1 VTETAGVPIER
12 PAFLDEAAVAAVLAA
27 LPGAR
32 AVGGCVRDA
41 LAGHA
46 SADVDVAAPFAPEEI
61 SARLRAAG
69 LKVFETGL
77 AHGTVTAVKHRQ
89 PVEVTALRRDV
100 LTDGRHAVVEWTT
113 DWREDAAR
121 RDFTINAMSL
131 TPEGELFD
139 YFGGREDLVAGKVRF
154 VGDAGTRLAEDY
166 LRALRFFRF
175 QARYGRGAPDAAA
188 VAAIRH
194 AVPGLAR
201 LSAERV
207 WMELKRILAV
217 PDPLATLALMV
228 ETGVL
233 GAVLPEARPPG
244 LVPLLVAIGA
254 PADPVLRLAGLLA
267 GGGAATRRV
276 SRRLRFS
283 GSESALL
290 DALLGGEEG
299 AAPNRFRVA
308 PALAGP
314 DLRRVLAQADQHWR
328 GIDAQ
333 ALLLARSWLAQALP
347 REEWA
352 MPEAWS
358 GEAASWDALRARI
371 AAEPVPVFPLAGRD
385 VLALGLPPGPAI
397 GTVLDA
403 VRQWWVARGCGDDL
417 EACRAELRR
426 RLSAEGGGAA
436 LGG

>member
-1 VTETAGVPIER
+1 
-12 PAFLDEAAVAAVLAA
+12 VLAA

-41 LAGHA
+41 LAGREP
-46 SADVDVAAPFAPEEI
+46 ADIDVAAPFAPSDI
-61 SARLRAAG
+61 VIRLRAAG

-77 AHGTVTAVKHRQ
+77 AHGTVTAVKQHL

-131 TPEGELFD
+131 TADGELFD
-139 YFGGREDLVAGKVRF
+139 YFGGRADLAAGLVRF
-154 VGDAGTRLAEDY
+154 VGDADTRLAEDY

-175 QARYGRGAPDAAA
+175 QARYGHGAPDPAA
-188 VAAIRH
+188 VAAIRR

-217 PDPLATLALMV
+217 PDPVAALALMA

-244 LVPLLVAIGA
+244 LVPRLVAIGA
-254 PADPVLRLAGLLA
+254 PAEPLLRLTGLLTGNGSA
-267 GGGAATRRV
+267 ATAGAARQLAA
-276 SRRLRFS
+276 RLRFS
-283 GSESALL
+283 SGETALL
-290 DALLGGEEG
+290 NALVGGFEG
-299 AAPNRFRVA
+299 EGPNPFRVA
-308 PALAGP
+308 PGLAGP
-314 DLRRVLAQADQHWR
+314 DLRRLLAQADRYWR
-328 GIDAQ
+328 GVDAT

-347 REEWA
+347 PEDWA
-352 MPEAWS
+352 VPRAWS
-358 GEAASWDALRARI
+358 GETTAWEALRERI
-371 AAEPVPVFPLAGRD
+371 AAEPMPAFPLAGRD
-385 VLALGLPPGPAI
+385 ALALGLPPGPAV
-397 GTVLDA
+397 GSLLEEL
-403 VRQWWVARGCGDDL
+403 RHWWIARGCGDDRA
-417 EACRAELRR
+417 ACLAELRR
-426 RLSAEGGGAA
+426 RLPADGGGTA